1 MNKQLGDNFEKS
13 IFDACRD
20 SSSDLVVKKPP
31 QIRQEL
37 RNCFYKFL
45 EAQKIVSETLRQ
57 ARLEDEAKESN

>member
-1 MNKQLGDNFEKS
+1 MNKVLSENTEKA

-20 SSSDLVVKKPP
+20 SSSDFVAKKPP

-45 EAQKIVSETLRQ
+45 EAQKIVSESFKQ
-57 ARLEDEAKESN
+57 AWLEEEALKR